1 MLVGG
6 GEGMDVGQETSS
18 GDLGLD
24 LKDRGYEQ
32 LLWNWTTRGYFQAM
46 GRKKMDG
53 KVAVVVFRSLQTRA

>member
-6 GEGMDVGQETSS
+6 GEGMDVGQETLSR
-18 GDLGLD
+18 DLGLD